1 MWADGSALAWSN
13 WVRDGEWKRAAEP
26 NGGTTRNHV
35 VMAKKSVYENE
46 EDRGYEEIK
55 HRWAT
60 SSSIASRFQLVC
72 QLSGDFIY

>member
-13 WVRDGEWKRAAEP
+13 WIRRGESKLAAEP

-35 VMAKKSVYENE
+35 VMAKTLVK
-46 EDRGYEEIK
+46 GYEEIK
-55 HRWAT
+55 HRWTAR
-60 SSSIASRFQLVC
+60 SSKAFGFQLVC